1 MLVIVE
7 HGLILN
13 GIAKTLNLLTDFGF
27 GVVVLSESF
36 GYGVAAEISVL
47 DRSWVT
53 VSIFDLPFS
62 LLGLEV
68 LISNVGQFDLLRR
81 HDELL
86 SSVSGLWLRLKKGQN
101 WNGANSPLRRMLDHV
116 LNCNAGSIDTRIKEN
131 TGSESRGGSERAIE
145 GCRMSRSSLIT
156 EEVRD
161 WCEGASVRLRS
172 LSLLKLLFNEV
183 RNELLGLELREVN
196 FGTTE
201 LLIIDDLS
209 LHKIWQRNEE

>member
-1 MLVIVE
+1 
-7 HGLILN
+7 
-13 GIAKTLNLLTDFGF
+13 
-27 GVVVLSESF
+27 
-36 GYGVAAEISVL
+36 
-47 DRSWVT
+47 
-53 VSIFDLPFS
+53 
-62 LLGLEV
+62 
-68 LISNVGQFDLLRR
+68 
-81 HDELL
+81 
-86 SSVSGLWLRLKKGQN
+86 
-101 WNGANSPLRRMLDHV
+101 MLDHV

-131 TGSESRGGSERAIE
+131 TCSESRGRSERAIE
-145 GCRMSRSSLIT
+145 GCWMSRSSLIT